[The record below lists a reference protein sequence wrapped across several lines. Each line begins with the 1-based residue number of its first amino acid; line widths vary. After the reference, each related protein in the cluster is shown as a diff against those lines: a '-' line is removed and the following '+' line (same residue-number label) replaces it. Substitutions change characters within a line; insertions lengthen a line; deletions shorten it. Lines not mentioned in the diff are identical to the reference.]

1 MGRFTGATE
10 GVAEAEGNFDEDD
23 GTSATAIN
31 GVEDAWTEGNFD
43 EDDGT
48 SLAAVEGEEDAW
60 TDGMAEALPGTEEA
74 AAGPAGSKSL

>member
-10 GVAEAEGNFDEDD
+10 GGVAEGNFDEDD
-23 GTSATAIN
+23 GTSLTPIE

-48 SLAAVEGEEDAW
+48 SLTAIEGEEDAW
-60 TDGMAEALPGTEEA
+60 ADEMAEALPGAEEA